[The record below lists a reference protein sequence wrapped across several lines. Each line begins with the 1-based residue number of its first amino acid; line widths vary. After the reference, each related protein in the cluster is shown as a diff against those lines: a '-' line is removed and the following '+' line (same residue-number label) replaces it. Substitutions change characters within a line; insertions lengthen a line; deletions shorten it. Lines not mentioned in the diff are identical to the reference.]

1 MYEFETFKELK
12 IITQTF
18 IMKRITFLIAL
29 TALTTFVV
37 AQTTSTENTTDKNA
51 WRPLFAA
58 DLSNA
63 LYPAG
68 VWSVE
73 NGELT
78 ATEDKSIWS
87 DKQYENFVLD
97 VEFKTA
103 PGTNSGVVV
112 YCTDTANWIPN
123 SVEIQIADDYSKQ
136 WSESPA
142 TWQCGAIFGRLAANK
157 QQVVK
162 KPGQWNHYIITCQG
176 QHISI
181 ELNGQKVTDMDM
193 SKWTSAKKNP
203 DGSDIPS
210 WLNRPL
216 ASLQTKG
223 YIGFQGKH
231 AGAPIWFRN
240 IKIKEL

>member
-1 MYEFETFKELK
+1 
-12 IITQTF
+12 
-18 IMKRITFLIAL
+18 MKRISFLIAL
-29 TALTTFVV
+29 IVLTSFAK
-37 AQTTSTENTTDKNA
+37 AQTNAKENTTGKNA
-51 WRPLFAA
+51 WRPLFTA

-78 ATEDKSIWS
+78 ATEDKAIWS

-157 QQVVK
+157 QKVVK
-162 KPGQWNHYIITCQG
+162 KPGQWNRYIITCQG
-176 QHISI
+176 
-181 ELNGQKVTDMDM
+181 
-193 SKWTSAKKNP
+193 
-203 DGSDIPS
+203 
-210 WLNRPL
+210 
-216 ASLQTKG
+216 
-223 YIGFQGKH
+223 
-231 AGAPIWFRN
+231 
-240 IKIKEL
+240 